1 MNKNNQQWIKCY
13 RESSQ
18 SKLKV
23 FCFPFAGGS
32 ASAYRLWKDY
42 LSEEIDVYAIQLPG
56 REERISDPL
65 LTDLKA
71 SVKEIADEILPLLD
85 KDFVFFGHSMGA
97 VMALELAHILEQQN
111 KIPRQV
117 IVSARCSP
125 LLVDPETQI
134 HQLSDKGFVQAIR
147 DYNGTSEIVLQNKE
161 LMAMFL
167 PILRADFSMSETYQ
181 YSQTKP
187 LSCPLTA
194 ICGIEEKEL
203 EEHHITG
210 WQAVTT
216 GAFTTKMFAGGHFF
230 IKDEIEVVLP
240 YLNNVLNDL
249 INKNVA

>member
-1 MNKNNQQWIKCY
+1 MNKPKQQWIKCY
-13 RESSQ
+13 RENRQ
-18 SKLKV
+18 SKIKV

-42 LSEEIDVYAIQLPG
+42 LPEEVDVYAVQLPG

-65 LTDLKA
+65 ITDLKA
-71 SVKEIADEILPLLD
+71 SVEKMASEILPLLD

-97 VMALELAHILEQQN
+97 VMALELAQTLEQQN
-111 KIPRQV
+111 KIPAQV

-125 LLVDPETQI
+125 LLTDPETQI
-134 HQLSDKGFVQAIR
+134 HQLSDKDFVQAIR

-167 PILRADFSMSETYQ
+167 PILRADFEMSETYQ
-181 YSQTKP
+181 YSHAKP

-194 ICGIEEKEL
+194 ICGVEEKEL
-203 EEHHITG
+203 EERHISG
-210 WQAVTT
+210 WKAVTT
-216 GAFTTKMFAGGHFF
+216 GPFATKMFSGGHFF
-230 IKDEIEVVLP
+230 IKDEIEALSL
-240 YLNNVLNDL
+240 YLNQLLSGL